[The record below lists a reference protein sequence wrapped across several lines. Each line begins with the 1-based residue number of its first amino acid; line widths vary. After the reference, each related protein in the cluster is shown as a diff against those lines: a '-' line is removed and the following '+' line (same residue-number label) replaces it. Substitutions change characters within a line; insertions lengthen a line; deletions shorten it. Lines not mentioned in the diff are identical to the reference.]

1 MNIYA
6 ILKKSG
12 TSSIIADTTMR
23 WNIIFPFRKKA
34 EELLEGTG
42 FDTIEQLTH
51 SLIGKKTRY
60 KEGDKSFYIELR
72 TASAFTVVLSRIL
85 EDTNKYIDEEVL
97 EMCSRED
104 DSEIIFELTNAYN
117 FFDYFFDFRS
127 INYKV
132 YKDNLL
138 LRII

>member
-1 MNIYA
+1 
-6 ILKKSG
+6 
-12 TSSIIADTTMR
+12 MR
-23 WNIIFPFRKKA
+23 WNIIFPFRKNAK
-34 EELLEGTG
+34 ELLEGTG

-51 SLIGKKTRY
+51 SLIGEKIRY
-60 KEGDKSFYIELR
+60 KDGDKSFYIELR

-85 EDTNKYIDEEVL
+85 EDTNKYIDKEVL
-97 EMCSRED
+97 EMCNRED
-104 DSEIIFELTNAYN
+104 ASEIIFELTNAYN

>member
-12 TSSIIADTTMR
+12 TNTIVSDTTIR
-23 WNIIFPFRKKA
+23 WNILFPFRNNA

-42 FDTIEQLTH
+42 FDTIEQLTY
-51 SLIGKKTRY
+51 SLIGKKIRY
-60 KEGDKSFYIELR
+60 KESFYIELR

-85 EDTNKYIDEEVL
+85 EDTNKYINKEVL
-97 EMCSRED
+97 EMCNRED
-104 DSEIIFELTNAYN
+104 ASEIIFELTNAYN

-127 INYKV
+127 INYNV
-132 YKDNLL
+132 YKDNLF
-138 LRII
+138 LRIV

>member
-23 WNIIFPFRKKA
+23 WNIIFPFRNTA
-34 EELLEGTG
+34 SELLEGTG

-51 SLIGKKTRY
+51 SLLGKKIRY
-60 KEGDKSFYIELR
+60 KEGDKSLYIELR

-85 EDTNKYIDEEVL
+85 EDTNKYIDKEVL
-97 EMCSRED
+97 ELCNKLD
-104 DSEIIFELTNAYN
+104 ASEII
-117 FFDYFFDFRS
+117 
-127 INYKV
+127 
-132 YKDNLL
+132 
-138 LRII
+138 

>member
-12 TSSIIADTTMR
+12 TNTIVSDTTIR
-23 WNIIFPFRKKA
+23 WNILFPFRNQA
-34 EELLEGTG
+34 LELELLEGTG

-51 SLIGKKTRY
+51 SLIGKKIRY
-60 KEGDKSFYIELR
+60 KEGLYIELR

-85 EDTNKYIDEEVL
+85 EDTNKYINKEVL
-97 EMCSRED
+97 EMCNRED
-104 DSEIIFELTNAYN
+104 ASEIIFELTNAYN

-127 INYKV
+127 INYKEH
-132 YKDNLL
+132 KDNLI
-138 LRII
+138 LRIV

>member
-85 EDTNKYIDEEVL
+85 EDTNKYIDEGVL